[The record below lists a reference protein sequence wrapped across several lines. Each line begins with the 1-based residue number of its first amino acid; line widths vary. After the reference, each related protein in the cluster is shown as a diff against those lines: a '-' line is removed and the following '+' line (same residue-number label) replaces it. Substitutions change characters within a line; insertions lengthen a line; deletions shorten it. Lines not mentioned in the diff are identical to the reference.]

1 MVTFVTPKSPEN
13 DAFKVILPLCRR
25 GRCANPAFFSRC
37 ASGAI
42 EGDSFLQVW
51 CLPILRP
58 LGLEE
63 RIRPCTAYVH

>member
-1 MVTFVTPKSPEN
+1 MVTVVTPKSPEN
-13 DAFKVILPLCRR
+13 DAFKVILPLSRR

-51 CLPILRP
+51 CLLILWP
-58 LGLEE
+58 LGLDEC
-63 RIRPCTAYVH
+63 IRPCTAYVH

>member
-1 MVTFVTPKSPEN
+1 MVTLVTPKSPEN

-37 ASGAI
+37 VSGAI
-42 EGDSFLQVW
+42 DGDSFLQVW
-51 CLPILRP
+51 CLLILRP
-58 LGLEE
+58 LGPDE